1 MFQKIRELSKNLA
14 IYGLGD
20 VAIQIVNFA
29 LLGVY
34 VQYLSKAD
42 YGILALLGSVEAV
55 TKLFFRWG
63 VDGSFM
69 RFWYDCENDRA
80 RQRLASTLF
89 FFLLATNGLLLVSSA
104 AISPWLSTWL
114 GAPGY
119 TLALQLVLLNTF
131 AIGFTFIPF
140 HVLRMQQ
147 RAREFSLLAFARSAA
162 TLVLRLVLVVG
173 LGYGVMGVVV
183 AEPSVTASSSSIAN
197 MSVFCAG

>member
-34 VQYLSKAD
+34 VQYLSKTD

-69 RFWYDCENDRA
+69 RFWYDC
-80 RQRLASTLF
+80 
-89 FFLLATNGLLLVSSA
+89 
-104 AISPWLSTWL
+104 
-114 GAPGY
+114 
-119 TLALQLVLLNTF
+119 
-131 AIGFTFIPF
+131 
-140 HVLRMQQ
+140 
-147 RAREFSLLAFARSAA
+147 
-162 TLVLRLVLVVG
+162 
-173 LGYGVMGVVV
+173 
-183 AEPSVTASSSSIAN
+183 
-197 MSVFCAG
+197 

>member
-1 MFQKIRELSKNLA
+1 MFQKIQELSKNLA

-20 VAIQIVNFA
+20 VSIQVVNFA
-29 LLGVY
+29 LLRVY
-34 VQYLSKAD
+34 VQYLSMED

-69 RFWYDCENDRA
+69 RFWYDCEDERS
-80 RQRLASTLF
+80 RQRLSCTLF
-89 FFLLATNGLLLVSSA
+89 FFLLGTNGLLLA
-104 AISPWLSTWL
+104 ASVAMSPRLSTWL

-147 RAREFSLLAFARSAA
+147 RAREFSLLAFARSTA
-162 TLVLRLVLVVG
+162 TLVLRLWLVVG

-183 AEPSVTASSSSIAN
+183 ADLVVTAY
-197 MSVFCAG
+197 CWE